1 MKAGVEM
8 KFKPT
13 AAILS
18 MILLNC
24 LNNPQQITGGSTN
37 TTNAQVCG
45 KIVHQNSSRAGN
57 TLVFLIPADYTPKG
71 SESEDVVILIDTT
84 DSSGNYSF
92 KNVIAG
98 DYSLEAV
105 HIVERT
111 RLFINIPDVDSS
123 YSDSTRL
130 DTLKPAVK
138 ITVQVPDSLHSGF
151 VYLAGTV
158 GCISKVEG
166 KTVVIDS
173 VAQGYY
179 PQICFAGNDSDTSV
193 RIYKNVNISAS
204 GSLMIS
210 EYMPWKNMAK
220 VSINTTSDG
229 ADILENLI
237 GFPLLVRLDSKNFD
251 FSAARSD
258 GGDLRFSKADCS
270 PLNYQI
276 ESWNK
281 GSREAAVWVKIDTI
295 FGNNSDQFIY
305 MYWGN
310 SSAAGLSNS
319 GLVFDTVQGFQGVW
333 HMDGDGVNNVYDATV
348 NNYKGTLINGPVP
361 VAGIIGDA
369 YEFDGKS
376 QYIQIKKSADSKFNF
391 PENSYYTLSAWA
403 YLDTLD
409 TLYNTIVGKGWLQYQ
424 MEKLQMHHWEFTEFK
439 NGTGWEIT
447 NSAAEAG
454 IWTLVTGVR
463 KGKKQYLYING
474 ICTDSVTEIW
484 SLKRSYD
491 NSYDVTIG
499 NLLGDIVD
507 RSYYFDGKIDEVRII
522 DRACSPDWIKLCY
535 RNQVMNSPVVSIV
548 KQ

>member
-1 MKAGVEM
+1 MKAEVEM
-8 KFKPT
+8 KLKYT
-13 AAILS
+13 AAMLS
-18 MILLNC
+18 MMLLNC
-24 LNNPQQITGGSTN
+24 LNNTQQITGGSTN
-37 TTNAQVCG
+37 TTNAEVSG

-57 TLVFLIPADYTPKG
+57 TLVFLIPADYAPID
-71 SESEDVVILIDTT
+71 SVSEDVAVLKDTT
-84 DSSGNYSF
+84 DSTGKYSF
-92 KNVIAG
+92 KNVSAG

-105 HIVERT
+105 HIVQKT
-111 RLFINIPDVDSS
+111 RFYISIPDVDSS

-138 ITVQVPDSLHSGF
+138 ITVQVPDSLDSGF

-158 GCISKVEG
+158 GCVSKVEG

-173 VAQGYY
+173 VAQGRY
-179 PQICFAGNDSDTSV
+179 PQICFIRNNSDAPV

-210 EYMPWKNMAK
+210 EYMAWKKMAK

-229 ADILENLI
+229 ADISENLI

-251 FSAARSD
+251 FSVAKTD

-281 GSREAAVWVKIDTI
+281 GGSNAAVWVKIDTVY
-295 FGNNSDQFIY
+295 GNDSDQFIY

-310 SSAAGLSNS
+310 NSAAGLSNS
-319 GLVFDTVQGFQGVW
+319 GLVFDTARGFQGVW
-333 HMDGDGVNNVYDATV
+333 HMDGDGVKNINDATV
-348 NNYKGTLINGPVP
+348 NNYDGTLINVP
-361 VAGIIGDA
+361 VSVTGIIGDA
-369 YEFDGKS
+369 YEFDGQS
-376 QYIQIKKSADSKFNF
+376 QYIQIKQSADSKLNF

-424 MEKLQMHHWEFTEFK
+424 MEKLQMHHWEFTEYK

-447 NSAAEAG
+447 SSAAESG

-463 KGKKQYLYING
+463 KGKNLYVNG

-484 SLKRSYD
+484 PLKRSFD
-491 NSYDVTIG
+491 DSYDVTIG

-535 RNQVMNSPVVSIV
+535 RNQVMNSSVVSIV